1 LMTTSALSSALLDIF
16 IAPKQAFAKI
26 RGTGGNLLLLL
37 GQMLL
42 TALAFYLFY
51 QGMSPEWLVEQQ
63 MLTTGDLTPA
73 EAEQARAMIAQS
85 APYTA
90 VISAVFGPIMLL
102 VVNAI
107 VAGYLHLISK
117 MSGDFRYQDWFG
129 FSVWSQMPLVLN
141 TMGLIL
147 LVLFAETP
155 NLPMATI
162 NYASLN
168 QLVLNL
174 PIGAPFYTWAEAFSL
189 FMFWQIAIAA
199 IGLKQWCNFG
209 TGKATL
215 FAALPTLLIF
225 GIWAL
230 LV

>member
-1 LMTTSALSSALLDIF
+1 MTTATIRTSLLDIF
-16 IAPKQAFAKI
+16 IAPKLAFANL
-26 RGTGGNLLLLL
+26 RGSGGNLLLLI

-63 MLTTGDLTPA
+63 MLTAGDLTPA
-73 EAEQARAMIAQS
+73 EAEQARAMMAQS

-90 VISAVFGPIMLL
+90 IISTVFGSIMLV

-107 VAGYLHLISK
+107 LAGYFHLVAK

-129 FSVWSQMPLVLN
+129 FSVWSQMPMQLN
-141 TMGLIL
+141 TIGLIL
-147 LVLFAETP
+147 LVLFADTP
-155 NLPMATI
+155 NLPLATAT
-162 NYASLN
+162 YASLN
-168 QLVLNL
+168 QLLLQL
-174 PIGAPFYTWAEAFSL
+174 PIGAPFYTWAESFSL
-189 FMFWQIAIAA
+189 FMLWQIAVTA
-199 IGLKQWCNFG
+199 IGLKQWCNFS
-209 TGKATL
+209 TVKAIIV
-215 FAALPTLLIF
+215 AALPTFLIF

>member
-1 LMTTSALSSALLDIF
+1 MTTSAIRTSLLDIF
-16 IAPKQAFAKI
+16 IAPSQAFANL
-26 RGTGGNLLLLL
+26 RGSGGNLLLLI

-63 MLTTGDLTPA
+63 LLQAGDLTPA
-73 EAEQARAMIAQS
+73 EIEQTRAVMAQT

-90 VISAVFGPIMLL
+90 IIAAVSGPLMLL
-102 VVNAI
+102 LMNAI
-107 VAGYLHLISK
+107 LAGYLHLISK

-129 FSVWSQMPLVLN
+129 FSVWSQMPMQLN
-141 TMGLIL
+141 AIALIL
-147 LVLFAETP
+147 LVLFADSP
-155 NLPMATI
+155 NLPLATA

-168 QLVLNL
+168 QLLLQL

-189 FMFWQIAIAA
+189 FMLWQIAVTAV
-199 IGLKQWCNFG
+199 GLKQWCNFS
-209 TGKATL
+209 TVKAAL
-215 FAALPTLLIF
+215 FAALPTVLIF